1 MVHTIAVGVDGSQ
14 PSEVALC
21 WAAARA
27 EHVGARLFV
36 AHVVGQEADE
46 ASELPAAVPVAE
58 PDRAALDSRVA
69 SEELVRLAADR
80 ASAMA
85 PPASVET
92 VLLSGDPMW
101 SLARAFPAVDALVV
115 GSHKT
120 GFLRGEA
127 YGSRSLHLIAAATV
141 PVITVP
147 AGTDRTGRGIVVG
160 IDDSPSGRAAL
171 AFAAHQAELTGQELV
186 LVRATPSVSG
196 EHRDSVNAPAHARS
210 SRLEATRALVAERWP
225 NIRVR
230 SRLVYGPPAP
240 ALVRSSSHAALLVV
254 GASRAEFGEPF
265 VVGRVTHDVLLNR
278 SAPTAVVDGTRD
290 GLGVA
295 SLAASAARLA

>member
-27 EHVGARLFV
+27 DRVGARLV
-36 AHVVGQEADE
+36 IAHVVGEATDGTGGL
-46 ASELPAAVPVAE
+46 S
-58 PDRAALDSRVA
+58 RATAIDDRVA
-69 SEELVRLAADR
+69 SEEIVRLAADR
-80 ASAMA
+80 AAAMA
-85 PPASVET
+85 PDATVES
-92 VLLSGDPMW
+92 LLLEGDPMW
-101 SLARAFPAVDALVV
+101 ALARAFPAVDALVV

-141 PVITVP
+141 PVITIP

-160 IDDSPSGRAAL
+160 VDDSPSGHAAL
-171 AFAAHQAELTGQELV
+171 EFAAHQTELTGQELV

-196 EHRDSVNAPAHARS
+196 EHRDPAHAPSHARS
-210 SRLEATRALVAERWP
+210 SLLEATRALVSERWP
-225 NIRVR
+225 GIRVR
-230 SRLVYGPPAP
+230 SRLVYGPAAQ
-240 ALVRSSSHAALLVV
+240 ALVRSASHAALLVV

-290 GLGVA
+290 
-295 SLAASAARLA
+295 RLARGGLRVPVARPA